1 MPKRPARKAKVPAKP
16 APAVT
21 TRGSAVPPPPL
32 TPMKPVSDKIG
43 EGPGN
48 LKAREQAYKRRSG
61 LR

>member
-1 MPKRPARKAKVPAKP
+1 MPRRPARKREVPAKP

-21 TRGSAVPPPPL
+21 TPGSAVLAPP
-32 TPMKPVSDKIG
+32 TPMKPVSEKIG

-61 LR
+61 AR